1 MRVFIVEAKR
11 SAIGSYLGSLKNI
24 TPGKLAGEVIKDLS
38 KNIDTKIV
46 DEVIV
51 GNILSAGQKQGIG
64 RQASIYGGLGEETVA
79 YSINMLCGSG
89 MKAVMNAV
97 SQIKAREADVIIAG
111 GVENMSS
118 APYLLSS
125 QSRTGLR
132 LGDNTIV
139 DSMVSDA
146 LTDAFGSYHMG
157 ITAENIANKYNISK
171 EEQDIFAINS
181 QKKAIIA
188 DDLNK
193 FEDEITPILI
203 KNRKDEFIFKKDE
216 FINRKTTIEKLGKLK
231 AAFKKDGTVSAGN
244 ASGIN
249 DGASF
254 TLIVSEDALKKY
266 NLTALAEIVDS
277 TQVGIDPNFMGLS
290 PAFAIKK
297 LLEKNSMNLDDIDIL
312 EINEA
317 FAAQSIGV
325 LKILKEEYNIND
337 EYIQKK
343 VNINGGAIALG
354 HPVGASGNRIIVSL
368 VHEMLKQKS
377 EYGLASLCIGGG
389 LGTAILLKKV

>member
-51 GNILSAGQKQGIG
+51 GNILSAGHKQGIG

-132 LGDNTIV
+132 LGDNTIM

-157 ITAENIANKYNISK
+157 ITAENIANK
-171 EEQDIFAINS
+171 
-181 QKKAIIA
+181 
-188 DDLNK
+188 
-193 FEDEITPILI
+193 
-203 KNRKDEFIFKKDE
+203 
-216 FINRKTTIEKLGKLK
+216 
-231 AAFKKDGTVSAGN
+231 
-244 ASGIN
+244 
-249 DGASF
+249 
-254 TLIVSEDALKKY
+254 
-266 NLTALAEIVDS
+266 
-277 TQVGIDPNFMGLS
+277 
-290 PAFAIKK
+290 
-297 LLEKNSMNLDDIDIL
+297 
-312 EINEA
+312 
-317 FAAQSIGV
+317 
-325 LKILKEEYNIND
+325 
-337 EYIQKK
+337 
-343 VNINGGAIALG
+343 
-354 HPVGASGNRIIVSL
+354 
-368 VHEMLKQKS
+368 
-377 EYGLASLCIGGG
+377 
-389 LGTAILLKKV
+389 